1 MRIYFDVTELQDDGK
16 RHLVRHDGKG
26 EIAYD
31 ELLKHAHCVSGDLG
45 WCDIPDADP
54 ASGAEGH
61 RVMTCVYCGK
71 EYPQD
76 TPGWDNGVLTAHI
89 KICPKHPLRKAEAD
103 LALVRKALAGLIG
116 EETKKNLERMLELIQ
131 GGYCIQQVSSVPIKE
146 TKVAAINALLAT
158 MPEVSD
164 EH

>member
-26 EIAYD
+26 ELPHD

-61 RVMTCVYCGK
+61 RVMTCVYCGT

-76 TPGWDNGVLTAHI
+76 TPGWNNGVLTAHI
-89 KICPKHPLRKAEAD
+89 RVCPKHPLRQAEAD
-103 LALVRKALAGLIG
+103 ISLLRKALIGLIG
-116 EETKKNLERMLELIQ
+116 AETRKELEPMEAMVRALPAPEQ
-131 GGYCIQQVSSVPIKE
+131 DKAVSIN
-146 TKVAAINALLAT
+146 AIHALLAT
-158 MPEVSD
+158 MPEATH